1 MSTLPGF
8 RASFS
13 HHRHSAMSLRTHCIH
28 MNRSRAQTPA
38 PGRHLA
44 MHTLQESGKR
54 SGLKKSSQN
63 QMGRRMLASGCLR
76 LGLVLVSLR

>member
-13 HHRHSAMSLRTHCIH
+13 HHRHSAMSLRTHCIR

-54 SGLKKSSQN
+54 SWTRLTEHDPRVKIAPAAPN
-63 QMGRRMLASGCLR
+63 LAGAH
-76 LGLVLVSLR
+76 